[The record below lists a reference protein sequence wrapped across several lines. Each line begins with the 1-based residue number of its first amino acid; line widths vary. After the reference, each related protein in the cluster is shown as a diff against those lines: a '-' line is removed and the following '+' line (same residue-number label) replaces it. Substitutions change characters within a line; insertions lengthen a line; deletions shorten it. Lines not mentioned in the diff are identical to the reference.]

1 MEINEDN
8 FIVELKK
15 RNPKALEFIVDEYGG
30 LIHSIVIKTLFGFE
44 RSGEVEECVNDIL
57 LAIWDNIEK
66 LKHSE
71 NFKSWAAAI
80 SKYRA
85 IDYQRRLI
93 KTIKV
98 EPIEGVELQE
108 EDLTDKRV
116 LEKENQEELIKLIS
130 KLTPEGQEIFIRRYI
145 NEESSKEIARKM
157 DINYELVNNRLSR
170 GRKKLRNLFL
180 GEVKR

>member
-1 MEINEDN
+1 MKLHT
-8 FIVELKK
+8 F
-15 RNPKALEFIVDEYGG
+15 YG
-30 LIHSIVIKTLFGFE
+30 LNLYCLYRITSYNVCYTKLL
-44 RSGEVEECVNDIL
+44 RNDIL

-170 GRKKLRNLFL
+170 GRI
-180 GEVKR
+180 V